1 MITNKINE
9 KLNKKK
15 QYTVCINKEGL
26 FSVAVV
32 TALGMLNESN
42 RILETVHNQYAVL
55 KLNMDVKQKAAIELA
70 LSDYLVAIN
79 ADEETNAMKAVVW
92 K

>member
-26 FSVAVV
+26 FSVAIV
-32 TALGMLNESN
+32 TALGMLNKDN
-42 RILETVHNQYAVL
+42 RILETVHDDYAVL
-55 KLNMDVKQKAAIELA
+55 KLNMDIKQKAAIELA
-70 LSDYLVAIN
+70 LSDYLVAIET
-79 ADEETNAMKAVVW
+79 DEETNAMKAVVW